1 MELSEKQKK
10 FCEYYAKNANA
21 TESAKLAGYSEKTA
35 HSQGPRMLAHV
46 GVQAYIQELTKEE
59 REEKDLATKSR
70 IADAKEILEFL
81 SNTMRGEVKDAFG
94 LDPGLQDRI
103 KAGVELAKRIV
114 DTRLSVDDTQEVEID
129 PLSQSL
135 KELGDKL

>member
-10 FCEYYAKNANA
+10 FCEYYAKNGNA

-35 HSQGPRMLAHV
+35 HSQGPRMLEHV
-46 GVQAYIQELTKEE
+46 GVQGYIQELTKEE
-59 REEKDLATKSR
+59 RKEKDIATKSR
-70 IADAKEILEFL
+70 IADAHEILEFL
-81 SNTMRGEVKDAFG
+81 SNTMRGEIKDAFG
-94 LDPGLQDRI
+94 LDAGLQDRI

-114 DTRLSVDDTQEVEID
+114 DTRIDMNETETEID